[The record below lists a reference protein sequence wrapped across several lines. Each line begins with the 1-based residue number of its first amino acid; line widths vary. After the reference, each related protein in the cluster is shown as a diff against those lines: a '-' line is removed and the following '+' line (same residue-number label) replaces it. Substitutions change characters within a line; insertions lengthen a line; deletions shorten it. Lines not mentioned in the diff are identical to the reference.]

1 MIRRTST
8 APSFFYCCSLFLW
21 LFFVLAV
28 FEEIEMA
35 TLLQID
41 SSGLSEASIT
51 RRLSAHYAE
60 KWKEA
65 HPNGKITYRNL
76 TETNVPFATE
86 ALIFAMNTPPD
97 KLTAAQKLL
106 LSLPDELMKELLEAD
121 TYVIGAPMYNFS
133 IPAILKAYID
143 AIVRP
148 GLTFSFEGG
157 RPQGLLKNKKLIVLT
172 ASGGD
177 YSEQPMKSMDFLEPY
192 LRGVFGFIGIT
203 DITFVKAH
211 GNDPETKATTEAS
224 AKAAIDQLF
233 QAVTA

>member
-1 MIRRTST
+1 
-8 APSFFYCCSLFLW
+8 
-21 LFFVLAV
+21 
-28 FEEIEMA
+28 MA

-41 SSGLSEASIT
+41 SSGLSDASIT

-65 HPNGKITYRNL
+65 HPNGKIIHRNL
-76 TETNVPFATE
+76 SETNVPFATE
-86 ALIFAMNTPPD
+86 SLIFAMNTPPD
-97 KLTAAQKLL
+97 KLTSAQKLL

-148 GLTFSFEGG
+148 GLTFTFEGG
-157 RPQGLLKNKKLIVLT
+157 KPQGLLKDKKVIVVT

-177 YSEQPMKSMDFLEPY
+177 YSQQPMKSMDFIEPY
-192 LRGVFGFIGIT
+192 LRTIFGFIGVT

-211 GNDPETKATTEAS
+211 GNDPETKAATETV
-224 AKAAIDQLF
+224 AKAAIDGLLQT
-233 QAVTA
+233 VTAQLEL